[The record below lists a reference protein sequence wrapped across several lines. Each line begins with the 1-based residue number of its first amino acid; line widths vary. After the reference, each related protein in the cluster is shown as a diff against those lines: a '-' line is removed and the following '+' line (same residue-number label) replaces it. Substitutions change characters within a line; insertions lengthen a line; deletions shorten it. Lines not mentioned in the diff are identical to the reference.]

1 MKAERHGGHCDREG
15 TQDWG
20 AAKLRPEG
28 ADARAPAGQPL
39 LRVLRLT
46 LADEAIERLHLFRLM
61 SLYGHPSVSQIL
73 DRLLYYCIQY
83 S

>member
-1 MKAERHGGHCDREG
+1 MGATAIAKAHKIGG
-15 TQDWG
+15 
-20 AAKLRPEG
+20 LRNSGPKVPMPELRQ
-28 ADARAPAGQPL
+28 ASLL